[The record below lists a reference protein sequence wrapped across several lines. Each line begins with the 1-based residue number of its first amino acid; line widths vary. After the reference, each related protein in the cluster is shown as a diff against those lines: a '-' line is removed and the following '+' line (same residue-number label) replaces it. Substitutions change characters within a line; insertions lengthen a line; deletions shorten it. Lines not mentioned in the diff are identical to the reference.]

1 MGSRR
6 RTEVEGY
13 RTPLTVTMRGLSI
26 LLCLLGSAISSPSA
40 PSGRGRAGPVPVV
53 LWHGMG
59 DSASGMTGME
69 TILKENIAGVYVHR
83 IMIGGN
89 IVTDVESGF
98 FRDTNRQISEVC
110 EMMASDPELQE
121 GYNAIGFSQ
130 GGQFLRAVAQRCP
143 NPPMKN
149 LVTFGAQH
157 QGVFG
162 FPNCPADV
170 IYFCDI
176 VRDLLNYG
184 AYVDFVQDFLVQAQ
198 YWHDPLHFDTYVEKS
213 KFIAEINNEKTNKN
227 ESYAVNLATLENFV
241 MVKHTEDTMVE
252 PRVSEHFEF
261 YTPGQSEV
269 ILPLR
274 ESPIYVEDRI
284 GLKALDEAGKLHFL
298 DVEGD
303 HLQFSRQWFID
314 EIINVFLAGA

>member
-1 MGSRR
+1 MG
-6 RTEVEGY
+6 
-13 RTPLTVTMRGLSI
+13 TPRLTPTLTTVTMRVTLAT
-26 LLCLLGSAISSPSA
+26 LATLAMVTASPSPQA
-40 PSGRGRAGPVPVV
+40 GRATSVPVV

-59 DSASGMTGME
+59 DSAAGMVGIE
-69 TILKENIAGVYVHR
+69 KILKREISGVYVHR
-83 IMIGGN
+83 IMIGRN
-89 IVTDVESGF
+89 LIEDVESGF

-110 EMMASDPELQE
+110 EMMAADPELQD

-149 LVTFGAQH
+149 LVTFGGQH

-162 FPNCPADV
+162 FPNCPGEM
-170 IYFCDI
+170 IFFCDI

-198 YWHDPLHFDTYVEKS
+198 YWHDPLHFDTYIEKS
-213 KFIAEINNEKTNKN
+213 KFLAEINNEKPDKN
-227 ESYAVNLATLENFV
+227 SSYAENLAALENFV
-241 MVKHTEDTMVE
+241 MVKHTKDTMVE
-252 PRVSEHFEF
+252 PLESEHFEF
-261 YTPGQSEV
+261 YKPGQSDV

-298 DVEGD
+298 DVEGE
-303 HLQFSRQWFID
+303 HLHFTEQWFID
-314 EIINVFLAGA
+314 EIINVFLNL

>member
-1 MGSRR
+1 MFAALLFQLLAIATS
-6 RTEVEGY
+6 
-13 RTPLTVTMRGLSI
+13 TPVSDRDN
-26 LLCLLGSAISSPSA
+26 
-40 PSGRGRAGPVPVV
+40 AGPVPVV

-59 DSASGMTGME
+59 DSAVGMKGIE
-69 TILKENIAGVYVHR
+69 NILKENIPDVYVDR
-83 IMIGGN
+83 FMFGVN
-89 IVTDVESGF
+89 ILVDTVAGF
-98 FRDTNRQISEVC
+98 LRDTNRQISEVC
-110 EMMASDPELQE
+110 EMVANDRELAD

-143 NPPMKN
+143 SPPMKN

-162 FPNCPADV
+162 FPNCPGE
-170 IYFCDI
+170 INFFCDI

-184 AYVDFVQDFLVQAQ
+184 AYVDFVQEILVQAQ

-213 KFIAEINNEKTNKN
+213 KFIAEITNEKTEKN
-227 ESYAVNLATLENFV
+227 ESYAVNLAQLENFV

-252 PRVSEHFEF
+252 PRESSHFDF
-261 YTPGQSEV
+261 YVPGQADV

-274 ESPIYVEDRI
+274 ESPLYVEDRI
-284 GLKALDEAGKLHFL
+284 GLKALDEAGKLHFM

-314 EIINVFLAGA
+314 NIINVFFKN

>member
-1 MGSRR
+1 MGVFPDS
-6 RTEVEGY
+6 TSMKVLIIF
-13 RTPLTVTMRGLSI
+13 TFLLISVFASPLAVKKAS
-26 LLCLLGSAISSPSA
+26 
-40 PSGRGRAGPVPVV
+40 PVPVV

-59 DSASGMTGME
+59 DSAAGMTGIE
-69 TILKENIAGVYVHR
+69 SILKDNIEGVYVHR

-89 IVTDVESGF
+89 VIVDTESGF

-110 EMMASDPELQE
+110 EMMANDPELQD

-143 NPPMKN
+143 SPPMKN
-149 LVTFGAQH
+149 LVTFGGQH

-162 FPNCPADV
+162 FPNCPGEMNF
-170 IYFCDI
+170 FCDI

-184 AYVDFVQDFLVQAQ
+184 AYVEFVQDILVQAQ

-213 KFIAEINNEKTNKN
+213 KFIAEINNEKTEKN
-227 ESYAVNLATLENFV
+227 ASYAINFSNLENFV
-241 MVKHTEDTMVE
+241 MVMHNQDSMVE
-252 PRVSEHFEF
+252 PRETSHFEF
-261 YTPGQSEV
+261 YVPGQADV

-274 ESPIYVEDRI
+274 ESPIYLEDRI
-284 GLKALDEAGKLHFL
+284 GLKALDEAGRLHFL

-303 HLQFSRQWFID
+303 HLQFSRQWLID
-314 EIINVFLAGA
+314 NIINVFFKN

>member
-1 MGSRR
+1 M
-6 RTEVEGY
+6 EV
-13 RTPLTVTMRGLSI
+13 LILLSI
-26 LLCLLGSAISSPSA
+26 LLNSVLGSPMEVNKAT
-40 PSGRGRAGPVPVV
+40 PVPVV

-59 DSASGMTGME
+59 DSAAGMTGIE
-69 TILKENIAGVYVHR
+69 SILKENIDGVYVHR

-89 IVTDVESGF
+89 IVIDTESGF

-110 EMMASDPELQE
+110 EMMANDPELQD

-162 FPNCPADV
+162 FPNCPGEMV
-170 IYFCDI
+170 FFCDI

-184 AYVDFVQDFLVQAQ
+184 AYVEFVQDILVQAQ

-213 KFIAEINNEKTNKN
+213 KFLAEINNEKTEKN
-227 ESYAVNLATLENFV
+227 ASYAINLAKLENFV
-241 MVKHTEDTMVE
+241 LVKHTEDSMVE
-252 PRVSEHFEF
+252 PRESEHFEF
-261 YTPGQSEV
+261 YVPGQADV

-284 GLKALDEAGKLHFL
+284 GLKALDEAGKLHFME
-298 DVEGD
+298 VEGD
-303 HLQFSRQWFID
+303 HLQFSRQWLID
-314 EIINVFLAGA
+314 NIIEVFFKN

>member
-1 MGSRR
+1 
-6 RTEVEGY
+6 
-13 RTPLTVTMRGLSI
+13 LAAVTMRVLFS
-26 LLCLLGSAISSPSA
+26 LLLLIALATASPSA
-40 PSGRGRAGPVPVV
+40 PSGQGKAAPVPVV

-59 DSASGMTGME
+59 DSAAGMKGIE
-69 TILKENIAGVYVHR
+69 TILKENIPEVYVHR

-89 IVTDVESGF
+89 LVVDVESGF

-110 EMMASDPELQE
+110 EMLAADLELKD

-143 NPPMKN
+143 NPAMRN
-149 LVTFGAQH
+149 LITFGGQH

-162 FPNCPADV
+162 FPNCPGEIV
-170 IYFCDI
+170 FFCDI

-198 YWHDPLHFDTYVEKS
+198 YWHDPLHRDTYVEKS
-213 KFIAEINNEKTNKN
+213 KFLAEINNEKPDKN
-227 ESYAVNLATLENFV
+227 ASYSENLAALENFV
-241 MVKHTEDTMVE
+241 MVKHSQDTMVE
-252 PRVSEHFEF
+252 PRESEHFEF
-261 YTPGQSEV
+261 YTPGQSDV

-274 ESPIYVEDRI
+274 ESPIYVEDWI

-303 HLQFSRQWFID
+303 HLQFTHQWFVD
-314 EIINVFLAGA
+314 EIINVFLKN

>member
-1 MGSRR
+1 MSPLFLLLPLLTCSTGNPI
-6 RTEVEGY
+6 TE
-13 RTPLTVTMRGLSI
+13 
-26 LLCLLGSAISSPSA
+26 
-40 PSGRGRAGPVPVV
+40 SGDGPVPVV

-59 DSASGMTGME
+59 DSAAGMKGIE
-69 TILKENIAGVYVHR
+69 SILKDNIDGVYVHR

-89 IVTDVESGF
+89 IVVDTESGF
-98 FRDTNRQISEVC
+98 FRDTNRQIREVC
-110 EMMASDPELQE
+110 EMMASDPELQG

-143 NPPMKN
+143 SPPMKN
-149 LVTFGAQH
+149 LITFGAQH

-162 FPNCPADV
+162 FPNCPGEMNV
-170 IYFCDI
+170 FCDI

-213 KFIAEINNEKTNKN
+213 QFLADINNEKPVKN
-227 ESYAVNLATLENFV
+227 ETYSTNFASLENFV

-252 PRVSEHFEF
+252 PLESEHFEF
-261 YTPGQSEV
+261 YAPGQSDV

-284 GLKALDEAGKLHFL
+284 GLKSLDEAGKLHFFS
-298 DVEGD
+298 VQGD
-303 HLQFSRQWFID
+303 HLQFTQQFFID
-314 EIINVFLAGA
+314 EIINVFLGGNGGQ